1 MENREI
7 EIIEIDNKRYGVISE
22 FDNLVFTANLNDVN
36 DIKVFKTIKE
46 NEEEYLEELYDD
58 EKEIAFIKFYEK
70 NKKTIDNE
78 SNNC

>member
-58 EKEIAFIKFYEK
+58 EKEIAFINFYEK